1 MIKLSIIIP
10 YYQTYDLT
18 YKLLRELSIQIT
30 DEVEIILV
38 DDGCNEKRLDQ
49 FTFAKII
56 HLDKNYGASHA
67 WNVGIKEAKGEYI
80 GFIDSDD
87 MIMMDYIETLID
99 AINNRVADEIMFG
112 FLITDKNKL
121 VVEPKCRA
129 IWKAIYKREI
139 VPMFDESYKCNTD
152 LPFKLQL
159 MKTPHTKKTLGKILY
174 CYNSNREGSITWRKK
189 RGLITEGAMG
199 RGINNGRI
207 NK

>member
-67 WNVGIKEAKGEYI
+67 WNVGIKEARGEYI

-87 MIMMDYIETLID
+87 MIMMNYIEILID
-99 AINNRVADEIMFG
+99 AINNKLADEIMFG
-112 FLITDKNKL
+112 FLVMNKNVL
-121 VVEPKCRA
+121 VAMPKCRA

-152 LPFKLQL
+152 IPFKLKL
-159 MKTPHTKKTLGKILY
+159 MRTPHTKVVLDKILY
-174 CYNSNREGSITWRKK
+174 CYNSDREGSITWRKR
-189 RGLITEGAMG
+189 RGLITEGAFKEV
-199 RGINNGRI
+199 NNGRI